1 METVDVAII
10 GGGVAGLAAAIAVA
24 TPERRVCLLERHAR
38 LGLESSTHNS
48 GVIHAGIYYPR
59 DSLKAKLCVE
69 GRELLYDFCREHG
82 VPHARSGKFIVAI
95 EPHEVPEL
103 EALASRARENG
114 VEVEL
119 VDQPFVRRREPHVRA
134 LAALWSPSTGML
146 EAEALV
152 RALGQVATDR
162 DVYLLPGTPLES
174 ADVRANGVELRTP
187 RETILARTVINA
199 AGLYA
204 DEVSNLLGGERFTIY
219 PARGEYAELVPAR
232 RHLVNGPVY
241 PLPDHTGHSLG
252 VHLTKTTWGSV
263 TIGPTA
269 TYQTRKDD
277 YEGDRLPVEWFL
289 EPTRCLLPQVALG
302 DLRLGATGIRAKLSP
317 PDQEFAD
324 FMIRRDAHCA
334 RLIQLAG
341 IDSPGLT
348 SCLAIGRMVAG
359 LLIED

>member
-1 METVDVAII
+1 METVDVAVI
-10 GGGVAGLAAAIAVA
+10 GGGVVGLASAIAVA
-24 TPERRVCLLERHAR
+24 TPERSVCLIERHAR

-59 DSLKAKLCVE
+59 NSLKATLCIE
-69 GRELLYDFCREHG
+69 GRELLYDFCRAHG
-82 VPHARSGKFIVAI
+82 VPHARSGKLIVAI
-95 EPHEVPEL
+95 EPGELSEL
-103 EALASRARENG
+103 EALASRARGNG

-119 VDQPFVRRREPHVRA
+119 VDQAFVRRREPHVRA
-134 LAALWSPSTGML
+134 VAAMWSPSTGMV

-162 DVYLLPGTPLES
+162 GVYLLPGTPLES
-174 ADVRANGVELRTP
+174 ADVRANGVALRTP

-204 DEVSNLLGGERFTIY
+204 DEVSTALGGERFTIY

-269 TYQTRKDD
+269 KYQIRKDD
-277 YEGDRLPVEWFL
+277 HESDRLPVEWFL
-289 EPTRCLLPQVALG
+289 EPTRRLLPQVELD

-317 PDQEFAD
+317 PDLEFAD
-324 FMIRRDAHCA
+324 FMIRRDRNCA
-334 RLIQLAG
+334 RLIQAAG

-359 LLIED
+359 LLMED